1 MKPIHFLTAAGFL
14 GVALP
19 ASANADPFHMDQII
33 RDILIQ
39 NTARHL
45 AGDDDRRPYFYRHDD
60 RHKARHFSRDDD
72 DDDDDDDRRWD
83 RDRDDDDD

>member
-19 ASANADPFHMDQII
+19 TFAAADPFHMDQII

-39 NTARHL
+39 NTARHI
-45 AGDDDRRPYFYRHDD
+45 AGDDDDRRPHFYRYDD

-72 DDDDDDDRRWD
+72 DDDDRRWG